1 MKKSTIWTI
10 VAVVIIAIGG
20 GVFYATQKSNSNQVD
35 ASYNSAM
42 QQGKD
47 AVADKNYSK
56 ASSAFDKALGIKKT
70 AQAKA
75 YKSQADNMLSAISA
89 TKDGKYDDALTNV
102 NNVVTANNGYATLTK
117 QGRKLKTTIKDVQ
130 DNYENEIK
138 PIFDN
143 AKQAE
148 NDKQYLQAID
158 QYQKVLDLPYINGQY
173 YAKYKK
179 QAKKGVDKN
188 KKLADENDNGAGALT
203 RSYRSSSNSNS
214 AKQNQDTGN
223 AGKTGEGAVGDHKV
237 HGKTVT
243 NNQISQLRKRV
254 TKLGY
259 DGMSFSPQ
267 DLIDLYRKSGRSKP
281 SKITKSDVADYLKP

>member
-20 GVFYATQKSNSNQVD
+20 GVFYATQKANSNQVD

-47 AVADKNYSK
+47 AVADKNYAK

-75 YKSQADNMLSAISA
+75 YKGQADNMLSAISA
-89 TKDGKYDDALTNV
+89 TKKGKYDDALTTV
-102 NNVVTANNGYATLTK
+102 NNVVAANNGYAILTK

-148 NDKQYLQAID
+148 NDKQYLQAAN

-173 YAKYKK
+173 YAKYQK

-203 RSYRSSSNSNS
+203 RSYRSSSNS
-214 AKQNQDTGN
+214 AKQNQETGN
-223 AGKTGEGAVGDHKV
+223 AGKTGEGAVGNHKV

-243 NNQISQLRKRV
+243 NSQISQLRKRV

-281 SKITKSDVADYLKP
+281 SKITKSDVAEYLKP

>member
-20 GVFYATQKSNSNQVD
+20 GVFYATQKANSNQVD

-47 AVADKNYSK
+47 AVADKNYAK

-75 YKSQADNMLSAISA
+75 YKGQADNMLSAISA
-89 TKDGKYDDALTNV
+89 TKKGKYDDALTTV
-102 NNVVTANNGYATLTK
+102 NNVVAANNGYATLTK

-148 NDKQYLQAID
+148 NGKQYLQAAD

-203 RSYRSSSNSNS
+203 RSYRSSSNS

-223 AGKTGEGAVGDHKV
+223 AGKTGEGAVGNHKV

-243 NNQISQLRKRV
+243 NSQIIQLRKRV

-281 SKITKSDVADYLKP
+281 SKITKSDVAEYLKP

>member
-20 GVFYATQKSNSNQVD
+20 GVFYATQKANSNQVD

-47 AVADKNYSK
+47 AVADKNYAK

-75 YKSQADNMLSAISA
+75 YKGQADNMLSAISA
-89 TKDGKYDDALTNV
+89 TKKGKYDDALTTV
-102 NNVVTANNGYATLTK
+102 NNVVAANNGYATLTK

-148 NDKQYLQAID
+148 NDKQYLQAAD

-203 RSYRSSSNSNS
+203 RSYRSSSNS

-223 AGKTGEGAVGDHKV
+223 AGKTGEGAVGNHKV

-243 NNQISQLRKRV
+243 NSQISQLRKRV